1 MGAGVAGR
9 RSAVQATTTT
19 LGRSTGIHLECR
31 THHNVSETEI
41 GLPDQGPSLIGIYA
55 AAAQVYR

>member
-1 MGAGVAGR
+1 MAVVHQKSIGAGVTSR

-19 LGRSTGIHLECR
+19 LGRSTGIHLECK

-41 GLPDQGPSLIGIYA
+41 GCQTRDSP
-55 AAAQVYR
+55 

>member
-1 MGAGVAGR
+1 M
-9 RSAVQATTTT
+9 QATTTT

-41 GLPDQGPSLIGIYA
+41 GLPDQRLSLIGIYA
-55 AAAQVYR
+55 AAVQVYR